1 MTKSK
6 NSQVLD
12 KLSFLD
18 NIHVENRRNGY
29 VRVGLK
35 SDLVND
41 NLMYFRI
48 FKLNEGNW
56 YEAIY

>member
-1 MTKSK
+1 MMTKSK

-48 FKLNEGNW
+48 FKLNEGN
-56 YEAIY
+56 